1 MSDQFSQLK
10 SILRSSSMS
19 TSTLASA
26 PVVRDDLADSSE
38 NSEASSTD
46 SDFTFPAPSPSSD
59 SFSNFNPN
67 QLQVIVQD
75 LSTTEAKGQW

>member
-1 MSDQFSQLK
+1 M
-10 SILRSSSMS
+10 
-19 TSTLASA
+19 ASA

-38 NSEASSTD
+38 NSEASSSD

-59 SFSNFNPN
+59 NFSTFNPN

-75 LSTTEAKGQW
+75 LSTTEAKGTESYDSDKEGGFEDYF

>member
-1 MSDQFSQLK
+1 MS
-10 SILRSSSMS
+10 
-19 TSTLASA
+19 STLASV

-38 NSEASSTD
+38 NSEASSTE
-46 SDFTFPAPSPSSD
+46 SDFTFPAPSSSSAD
-59 SFSNFNPN
+59 NPN